1 MMIHRRSLYTV
12 LILALLLV
20 LSAGVAVSLP
30 GAGITTAKVWSVFQG
45 NESGLAHTIVFSW
58 RAPRIVTALL
68 VGAALGIAGSLFQAL
83 TRNPLG
89 SPDIIG
95 FNTGAY
101 TGVILTMMAGMTG
114 FASVAF
120 GALVGGLA
128 TALAVMAFSV
138 RVRIDGLRII
148 LVGLGISAM
157 LSAFNRWL
165 ITRGDL
171 NTAMS
176 AASWGAGT
184 LNGIRWSAATPAVI
198 ALAVIVALA
207 LLLGS
212 RIDILNLGDDT
223 ATALGLPVNRSKLVL
238 LVVGVL
244 LVAITTAIAG
254 PISFIALAAPHIA
267 QRITASPRT
276 PLLVSALTGATLL
289 LVADIIAQRAFSPV
303 QLPVGLVTVV
313 IGGIYLLTLIASASR
328 RA

>member
-20 LSAGVAVSLP
+20 LSAAVAVSLP

-120 GALVGGLA
+120 GALVGGLT

-138 RVRIDGLRII
+138 RMRIDGLRII

>member
-1 MMIHRRSLYTV
+1 MTHRRSWYTA
-12 LILALLLV
+12 LILTLLLAV
-20 LSAGVAVSLP
+20 SAAVAVSLP

-45 NESGLAHTIVFSW
+45 DDSSLAHTIVFFLAS
-58 RAPRIVTALL
+58 PRIVTALF

-101 TGVILTMMAGMTG
+101 TGVLLTMMAGMTS

-120 GALVGGLA
+120 GALAGGLA

-148 LVGLGISAM
+148 LVGLGVSAM

-171 NTAMS
+171 NTALS

-184 LNGIRWSAATPAVI
+184 LNGIRWAAATPAVI
-198 ALAVIVALA
+198 ALGIIVALA

-223 ATALGLPVNRSKLVL
+223 ATALGLPVNPSKFVL
-238 LVVGVL
+238 LIVGVL
-244 LVAITTAIAG
+244 LIATTTAIAG
-254 PISFIALAAPHIA
+254 PISFIALASPHIA

-289 LVADIIAQRAFSPV
+289 LVADIIAQRAFAPV

-313 IGGIYLLTLIASASR
+313 IGGIYLLSLIASASR

>member
-20 LSAGVAVSLP
+20 LSAAVAVSLP

-114 FASVAF
+114 FVSVAF

>member
-20 LSAGVAVSLP
+20 LSAAVAVSLP

-114 FASVAF
+114 FTSVAF
-120 GALVGGLA
+120 DALVGGLA

>member
-1 MMIHRRSLYTV
+1 MIHRRSLYIFF
-12 LILALLLV
+12 ILTLLLIISTV
-20 LSAGVAVSLP
+20 VAVSIP

-45 NESGLAHTIVFSW
+45 TESGLARTIVFSW
-58 RAPRIVTALL
+58 RAPRIATALL
-68 VGAALGIAGSLFQAL
+68 VGTALGIAGSLFQAL

-101 TGVILTMMAGMTG
+101 TGVILTMTSGMTS
-114 FASVAF
+114 FTSVAF
-120 GALVGGLA
+120 GALIGGLA
-128 TALAVMAFSV
+128 TAFIVMAFSV
-138 RVRIDGLRII
+138 RLRIDGLRII
-148 LVGLGISAM
+148 LVGLGVSAM

-165 ITRGDL
+165 ITRSDL

-176 AASWGAGT
+176 AASWGAGS
-184 LNGIRWSAATPAVI
+184 LNGIRWSAATPA
-198 ALAVIVALA
+198 IVALA
-207 LLLGS
+207 IIVTLALFLGS

-223 ATALGLPVNRSKLVL
+223 ATALGLAVNRSKFVL
-238 LVVGVL
+238 LFVGVV
-244 LVAITTAIAG
+244 LVAITTAVAG

-276 PLLVSALTGATLL
+276 PLLIAALTGSILL
-289 LVADIIAQRAFSPV
+289 LIADIIAQRAFAPV

-328 RA
+328 RT

>member
-1 MMIHRRSLYTV
+1 MMTHRRSWYTA
-12 LILALLLV
+12 LILTLLLAV
-20 LSAGVAVSLP
+20 SAAVAVSLP

-45 NESGLAHTIVFSW
+45 DDSSLAHTIVFSW
-58 RAPRIVTALL
+58 RAPRIVTALF

-101 TGVILTMMAGMTG
+101 TGVLLTMMAGMTS

-120 GALVGGLA
+120 GALAGGLA

-148 LVGLGISAM
+148 LVGLGVSAM

-171 NTAMS
+171 NTALS

-184 LNGIRWSAATPAVI
+184 LNGIRWAAATPAVI
-198 ALAVIVALA
+198 ALGIIVALA

-223 ATALGLPVNRSKLVL
+223 ATALGLPVNPSKFVL
-238 LVVGVL
+238 LIVGVL
-244 LVAITTAIAG
+244 LIATTTAIAG
-254 PISFIALAAPHIA
+254 PISFIALASPHIA

-289 LVADIIAQRAFSPV
+289 LVADIIAQRAFAPV

-313 IGGIYLLTLIASASR
+313 IGGIYLLSLIASASR